1 MKKFT
6 VTYEF
11 ASYISE
17 EIESADMD
25 EACEKACNQKYN
37 EVKNKYL
44 PKINLKKI
52 EISVK
57 EITGN
62 ETNEIAAFY

>member
-25 EACEKACNQKYN
+25 EAYEKACNQKYN
-37 EVKNKYL
+37 EVKK
-44 PKINLKKI
+44 
-52 EISVK
+52 
-57 EITGN
+57 
-62 ETNEIAAFY
+62 

>member
-44 PKINLKKI
+44 PKMAHCIMKLH
-52 EISVK
+52 
-57 EITGN
+57 T
-62 ETNEIAAFY
+62 

>member
-25 EACEKACNQKYN
+25 EACEKHAI
-37 EVKNKYL
+37 KN
-44 PKINLKKI
+44 
-52 EISVK
+52 
-57 EITGN
+57 ITK
-62 ETNEIAAFY
+62 

>member
-1 MKKFT
+1 MKKIT

-25 EACEKACNQKYN
+25 EA
-37 EVKNKYL
+37 
-44 PKINLKKI
+44 
-52 EISVK
+52 S
-57 EITGN
+57 N
-62 ETNEIAAFY
+62 ETAAFY

>member
-25 EACEKACNQKYN
+25 KACEK
-37 EVKNKYL
+37 
-44 PKINLKKI
+44 
-52 EISVK
+52 
-57 EITGN
+57 T
-62 ETNEIAAFY
+62 

>member
-6 VTYEF
+6 VRYEI
-11 ASYISE
+11 AAYISE

-25 EACEKACNQKYN
+25 KACEKACNQKYN

-44 PKINLKKI
+44 PKINLKSI

-57 EITGN
+57 EITDN
-62 ETNEIAAFY
+62 ETNETAAFY

>member
-25 EACEKACNQKYN
+25 EACEILTTKLMKPQHS
-37 EVKNKYL
+37 
-44 PKINLKKI
+44 IN
-52 EISVK
+52 
-57 EITGN
+57 
-62 ETNEIAAFY
+62 

>member
-1 MKKFT
+1 
-6 VTYEF
+6 
-11 ASYISE
+11 
-17 EIESADMD
+17 MD

-37 EVKNKYL
+37 EAKNKYL
-44 PKINLKKI
+44 PKINLKNI

-57 EITGN
+57 EITDN

>member
-6 VTYEF
+6 ITYEF

-25 EACEKACNQKYN
+25 EAYEKACNQKYN

-44 PKINLKKI
+44 HKINLKNI

-57 EITGN
+57 EITDN